1 MNMIKYCTIFILAIL
16 CYSNGVDAQKTI
28 TLFSPDKRTEVAI
41 DYNKQ
46 LSYSVKRDGKSLVLP
61 SVIGLQLE
69 VNQLPSGL
77 AKDKITK
84 KLFSTVN
91 EKVIPVVKEKK
102 AAIKNNYNQLSL
114 SFKSGLTLEFRA
126 FDNGVAYRFLTSQ
139 KDPLIVKNELI
150 NFNFPEKSYIYFPE
164 EESMHSHNERVFK
177 YMPMDSIGAKRFSS
191 LPVLIDLPNAPKVL
205 ITESN
210 IIDYPGFWMT
220 GTSEDPYALKGIF
233 ANSPLEEKQRSDR
246 DVVIT
251 KSADYIAKTVGTRS
265 LPWRAMLIADKDGD
279 LIENQ
284 MVYLLADPSKM
295 TDFSWIKA
303 GKVAWDWWNANN
315 IYGVDFR
322 AGINNETYKYYI
334 DFAAENNLQ
343 YIILDEG
350 WYDLKDVTKEVK
362 DINVKELVD
371 YGKTKNVG
379 VILWTAWKTF
389 EDKMDEAMTLYEK
402 WGVKGIKID
411 FMQRDDQKMVNFYR
425 TVAEKAVSHHLLID
439 FHGAYKPDGISRTY
453 PHVITREGVRGLEN
467 AKWSNL
473 PDPKHDVTL
482 PFTRMVCGPMDFT
495 PGAMKNAT
503 KKSFAPIFDEPMSQG
518 TRCHQL
524 AMYII
529 YESPLQMLADNPS
542 NYKREPECLHFLS
555 QVPTEWDD
563 TKVLDAKVGEYVIVA
578 RKNSDNWYV
587 GGMTD
592 WTPRD
597 YKLDFKFLPEGNY
610 TLEIYKDGL
619 NADRAACDYKLE
631 KRDISNKDIVD
642 LHMAP
647 GGGFA
652 LRISP
657 KK

>member
-1 MNMIKYCTIFILAIL
+1 MIKNSTLLLVMVLWFVV
-16 CYSNGVDAQKTI
+16 GVKAQKAVN
-28 TLFSPDKRTEVAI
+28 LVSPDKRTEVI
-41 DYNKQ
+41 VDYNKQ
-46 LSYSVKRDGKSLVLP
+46 FTYAIKHDGKEIVLP

-69 VNQLPSGL
+69 TSALPL
-77 AKDKITK
+77 ETDKIVK
-84 KLFSTVN
+84 KTLTTVDA
-91 EKVIPVVKEKK
+91 KVIPVIKEKRSE
-102 AAIKNNYNQLSL
+102 IRDNYNQLSIT
-114 SFKSGLTLEFRA
+114 FKSGLVIELRA
-126 FDNGVAYRFLTSQ
+126 YDNGVAYRFVTNQRGDLV
-139 KDPLIVKNELI
+139 VKNELI
-150 NFNFPEKSYIYFPE
+150 NFNLPANCKIYFPE
-164 EESMHSHNERVFK
+164 EETMHSHNEREFK
-177 YMPMDSIGAKRFSS
+177 HMPVDSIGPNRFSS
-191 LPVLIDLPNAPKVL
+191 LPALVEISNGPKML

-210 IIDYPGFWMT
+210 IIDYPGFWLK
-220 GTSEDPYALKGIF
+220 GVANEPAALKGFF
-233 ANSPLEEKQRSDR
+233 ALAPLEEKQLSDR

-251 KSADYIAKTVGTRS
+251 KNADYIAKTAGTRA

-284 MVYLLADPSKM
+284 MIYLLADPLKL
-295 TDFSWIKA
+295 TDVSWIKA

-315 IYGVDFR
+315 IYGVDFVS
-322 AGINNETYKYYI
+322 GINNQTYKYYI

-350 WYDLKDVTKEVK
+350 WYDLKDVTKETK

-371 YGKTKNVG
+371 YGRKKNVG
-379 VILWTAWKTF
+379 IILWTAWKTF

-402 WGVKGIKID
+402 WGVKGVKID

-425 TVAEKAVSHHLLID
+425 TVAEKAAVHHLLVD

-467 AKWSNL
+467 NKWSTFPN
-473 PDPKHDVTL
+473 PKHDLTL

-495 PGAMKNAT
+495 PGAMKNST
-503 KKSFAPIFDEPMSQG
+503 LKNFNFVFTEPMSLG

-524 AMYII
+524 AMYVVF
-529 YESPLQMLADNPS
+529 ESPLQMLADNPS
-542 NYKREPECLHFLS
+542 NYKREPECLRFLS

-578 RKNSDNWYV
+578 RRNANYWYV

-592 WTPRD
+592 WTARD
-597 YKLDFKFLPEGNY
+597 MNVDLGFLPEGTY
-610 TLEIYKDGL
+610 TVETYKDGL
-619 NADRAACDYKLE
+619 NADKAAVDYKYETTQLT
-631 KRDISNKDIVD
+631 NKDQIK

-652 LRISP
+652 LRIV
-657 KK
+657 KAK

>member
-1 MNMIKYCTIFILAIL
+1 MIKYCTILLLAIL
-16 CYSNGVDAQKTI
+16 CCTNGLLAQKTI
-28 TLFSPDKRTEVAI
+28 TLFSPDKRTEVTI

-46 LSYSVKRDGKSLVLP
+46 LSYSVKKDGKSLILP
-61 SVIGLQLE
+61 SIIGLELE
-69 VNQLPSGL
+69 KTQLPSE
-77 AKDKITK
+77 KDKILK
-84 KLFSTVN
+84 KIFTTVD
-91 EKVIPVVKEKK
+91 EKVIPVIKEKR
-102 AAIKNNYNQLSL
+102 AEIRNNYNQLSL
-114 SFKSGLTLEFRA
+114 SFKSGITLEFRT
-126 FDNGVAYRFLTSQ
+126 FDNGVAYRFVMNQ
-139 KDPLIVKNELI
+139 KEPLIVKNELI
-150 NFNFPEKSYIYFPE
+150 NFNFPEKSSVYFPE
-164 EESMHSHNERVFK
+164 EESMHSHNERVFNHI
-177 YMPMDSIGAKRFSS
+177 PMDSIGAQRFSS
-191 LPVLIDLPNAPKVL
+191 LPVLVDLPNAPKVL

-220 GTSEDPYALKGIF
+220 GTNNNPYALKGIF
-233 ANSPLEEKQRSDR
+233 SNFPLEEKQRSDR
-246 DVVIT
+246 DVIIS

-334 DFAAENNLQ
+334 DFASENNLQ

-350 WYDLKDVTKEVK
+350 WYDLKDVTKEVSN
-362 DINVKELVD
+362 INVAELVD
-371 YGKTKNVG
+371 YGKKKNVG
-379 VILWTAWKTF
+379 IILWTAWKTF

-411 FMQRDDQKMVNFYR
+411 FMQRDDQKMVDFYR
-425 TVAEKAVSHHLLID
+425 TVAEKSVKHHLLID

-495 PGAMKNAT
+495 PGAIKNAT
-503 KKSFAPIFDEPMSQG
+503 RKSFAPIFDEPMSQG

-524 AMYII
+524 AMYVVF
-529 YESPLQMLADNPS
+529 ESPLQMLADNPS
-542 NYKREPECLHFLS
+542 NYKREPECMHFLS

-578 RKNSDNWYV
+578 RKNGRNWFV

-597 YKLDFKFLPEGNY
+597 YKLDFKFLPEGEY
-610 TLEIYKDGL
+610 TLEIYKDGI
-619 NADRAACDYKLE
+619 NADRAARDYKFE
-631 KRDISNKDIVD
+631 KKAISNKDVLD
-642 LHMAP
+642 LHLAP

-652 LRISP
+652 IKISP
-657 KK
+657 EK